1 MKMMVRLN
9 SGIPILESH
18 SKIAGPAV
26 LEERQ
31 MIRKSFIIL
40 PIFVGIMLL
49 SVVGCGS
56 DAEGPADSMVQP
68 PVSSLSNEELL
79 GSWKVVSIFGMTPE
93 SYLQSLSE
101 EGIVEE
107 KVKQFDLRF
116 DGDNSWICNFTSET
130 ALISPDGPS
139 GTSKLKGV
147 WSGTYTFNSLTLSL
161 MLKGSE
167 VQLTP
172 KPDDL
177 FQEEF
182 GLTLSEAE
190 QVYDESFSSD
200 FLQPFMK
207 STWTKQAAGTLIL
220 RTPAG
225 EKMVLAKK

>member
-1 MKMMVRLN
+1 
-9 SGIPILESH
+9 
-18 SKIAGPAV
+18 
-26 LEERQ
+26 
-31 MIRKSFIIL
+31 MIRKSFVIL
-40 PIFVGIMLL
+40 PLLVGIMLL

-56 DAEGPADSMVQP
+56 DAEGPEDSMVRP
-68 PVSSLSNEELL
+68 SVPSLSNEELL
-79 GSWKVVSIFGMTPE
+79 GSWQVVSIFGMTPE
-93 SYLQSLSE
+93 SYLESLSAD
-101 EGIVEE
+101 GMVKE

-116 DGDNSWICNFTSET
+116 ADDNSWTCNFTSET

-139 GTSKLKGV
+139 GTSKSMGI

-190 QVYDESFSSD
+190 QVYDESFRAD
-200 FLQPFMK
+200 FLKPFVK
-207 STWTKQAAGTLIL
+207 STWTKRAAGTLIL
-220 RTPAG
+220 RTLAG
-225 EKMVLAKK
+225 EEMVLTKK

>member
-1 MKMMVRLN
+1 
-9 SGIPILESH
+9 
-18 SKIAGPAV
+18 
-26 LEERQ
+26 
-31 MIRKSFIIL
+31 MIRKSFVIL
-40 PIFVGIMLL
+40 PILVGIMLL

-56 DAEGPADSMVQP
+56 DAEGPADPMVRP
-68 PVSSLSNEELL
+68 SVPALSNEELL
-79 GSWKVVSIFGMTPE
+79 GSWKVVSLFGMTPE

-116 DGDNSWICNFTSET
+116 DSDNSWICNFTSET
-130 ALISPDGPS
+130 ALISPDEPS
-139 GTSKLKGV
+139 GTSKLMGI

-190 QVYDESFSSD
+190 QVYDESFRTD
-200 FLQPFMK
+200 FLEPFVK
-207 STWTKQAAGTLIL
+207 STWTKRAAGTLIL

-225 EKMVLAKK
+225 EEMVLAKK